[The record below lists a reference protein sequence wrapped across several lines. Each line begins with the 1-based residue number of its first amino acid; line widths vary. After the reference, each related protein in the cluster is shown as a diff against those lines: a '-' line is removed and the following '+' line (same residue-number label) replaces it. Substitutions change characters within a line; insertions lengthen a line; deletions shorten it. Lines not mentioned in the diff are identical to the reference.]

1 MFKLKKSQTT
11 LKFDELMRVS
21 CVVSIY
27 QALHALLP
35 KKHVNEWFTRH
46 NDVPFLNGETPLEY
60 ALRGGIPAPEHIREM
75 LDAARVGN

>member
-60 ALRGGIPAPEHIREM
+60 ALRVVFRRWNIS
-75 LDAARVGN
+75 ARCSMPQG